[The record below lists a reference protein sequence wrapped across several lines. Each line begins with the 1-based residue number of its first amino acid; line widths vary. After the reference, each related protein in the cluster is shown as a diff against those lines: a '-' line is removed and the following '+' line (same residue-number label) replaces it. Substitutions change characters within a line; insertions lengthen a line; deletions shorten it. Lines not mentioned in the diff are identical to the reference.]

1 MNDRFEDTTSWSTH
15 KPAWSPLLVLGGSVM
30 AAVMLIGGGLSVLG
44 TESPDV
50 SPAARA
56 ALVTTSAA
64 AATTLSAAA
73 DLKAIDDPGL
83 DKRR

>member
-1 MNDRFEDTTSWSTH
+1 MNDRFQDTASWSTH
-15 KPAWSPLLVLGGSVM
+15 KPAWSPLLVLGGSVV
-30 AAVMLIGGGLSVLG
+30 AAVLLIGGGLSVLG
-44 TESPDV
+44 TEAPSA
-50 SPAARA
+50 SPAART
-56 ALVTTSAA
+56 ALVTPGAA